1 MRLVESFGEEEYDS
15 HIIRGMYA
23 RVVRVLVSDK
33 DAGKL
38 VKSCALAILARISS
52 EVEGELEIRSR
63 EMDAREQLLT
73 YGIISRLLGAFPA
86 EDGVLPAK
94 DIRHGLGDRSEVSYV
109 LTRYHE

>member
-1 MRLVESFGEEEYDS
+1 
-15 HIIRGMYA
+15 MYA
-23 RVVRVLVSDK
+23 RVVRVLISNK

-38 VKSCALAILARISS
+38 VQSCTLAILARISS

-73 YGIISRLLGAFPA
+73 YDIISRLLCAFPA
-86 EDGVLPAK
+86 EDGVLSPK
-94 DIRHGLGDRSEVSYV
+94 DICHGFCDGSEVSYI